1 MSWAW
6 IKTATRYLPIRW
18 LRRLIVRMNIRRK
31 YGQSVI
37 ISPTADVSIHSKF
50 EGMNQIHPRA
60 CFDGDLGF
68 GSYVGPE
75 SVISGKI
82 GRFTSIAPHVRCN
95 AGRHPYTYPY
105 VTTAPCFF
113 SLNPNHS
120 QNGSTFATSQEYNEL
135 AYADKGKKYVISVG
149 NDCWIGEGAF
159 IVGGTEIADGAVVL
173 AHAVVTKNVP
183 PYAIVGGV
191 PAKIIGYRYSDD
203 DINFLLRIKWWDN
216 SLKWFETYW
225 HLLNDFDK
233 LKQYYESKNA
243 D

>member
-1 MSWAW
+1 MNPL
-6 IKTATRYLPIRW
+6 IKIIKYLILKWKWRDK
-18 LRRLIVRMNIRRK
+18 VKFGFSCNI
-31 YGQSVI
+31 GL
-37 ISPTADVSIHSKF
+37 HSNF
-50 EGMNQIHPRA
+50 EVMNQIHPRA
-60 CFDGDLGF
+60 SFDGELGF
-68 GSYVGPE
+68 GSYIGPE
-75 SVISGKI
+75 SVINGRI
-82 GRFTSIAPHVRCN
+82 GRFTSIAPQVRCN
-95 AGRHPYTYPY
+95 VGRHPYIYPY
-105 VTTAPCFF
+105 VSTAPCFF

-120 QNGSTFATSQEYNEL
+120 QNGSTFATSQEYGEL
-135 AYADKGKKYVISVG
+135 AYADKEKRYVISVG

-191 PAKIIGYRYSDD
+191 PAKIVGYRYTDD
-203 DINFLLRIKWWDN
+203 DINFLLRIKWWNN
-216 SLKWFETYW
+216 SLTWFKTHW